1 MGRRGIYHL
10 PVTLPDIIARFC
22 KLSRAEKD
30 RLELKGRVEF
40 LAEFPFP
47 FETSTFYDIRNNIFF
62 FFSDE
67 RAGERDDFR
76 TKGGACGDR
85 KSSNLE
91 FSNRFTRPPL
101 ARRVIPMT
109 SLCGKR

>member
-62 FFSDE
+62 FFRMREQVREMIFERREELVEIANLRIWNFRIDSRGLLSLDE
-67 RAGERDDFR
+67 
-76 TKGGACGDR
+76 
-85 KSSNLE
+85 
-91 FSNRFTRPPL
+91 
-101 ARRVIPMT
+101 
-109 SLCGKR
+109 

>member
-62 FFSDE
+62 FFFRMREQVREMIFERREELVEIANLRIWNFRIDSRGLLSLDE
-67 RAGERDDFR
+67 
-76 TKGGACGDR
+76 
-85 KSSNLE
+85 
-91 FSNRFTRPPL
+91 
-101 ARRVIPMT
+101 
-109 SLCGKR
+109 